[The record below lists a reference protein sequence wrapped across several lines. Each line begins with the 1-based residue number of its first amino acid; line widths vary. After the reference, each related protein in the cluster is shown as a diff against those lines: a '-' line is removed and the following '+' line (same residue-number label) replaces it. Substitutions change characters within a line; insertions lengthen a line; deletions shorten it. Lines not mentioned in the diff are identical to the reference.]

1 MRSSRDCHERMI
13 SQHDLL
19 PVLPPGI
26 PYLIQALADEEI
38 DFQELELIIGRFPSI
53 VARLLSLANSS
64 WVAPQIPVTSLK
76 WACSLL
82 GQNLVRSVSI
92 ALSVSAPFDP
102 RRCPSFDSERF
113 WCTAL
118 LAADGAVLLASC
130 TESDN
135 IFDSRALHTAGLLH
149 NLGLL
154 WLADNKPKET
164 TRVFGLVAADDQ
176 KNVRE
181 CLQDI
186 VGMDYCEVGGCLGR
200 AWSLPDVFVT
210 TMENQGNPDYTGISW
225 WESTV
230 VGVAANMVSTMF
242 DELDCPPEDSFR
254 LDRLNIKPAHR
265 DEVYVKLIAKFKDTL
280 ELARVLF
287 S

>member
-1 MRSSRDCHERMI
+1 MI

-19 PVLPPGI
+19 PVLPPGV
-26 PYLIQALADEEI
+26 PYLIQALADDEI

-64 WVAPQIPVTSLK
+64 WVAPQVPVTSLK

-92 ALSVSAPFDP
+92 ALSVSSPFDP

-118 LAADGAVLLASC
+118 LAAEGAVLLASC
-130 TESDN
+130 TESDT
-135 IFDSRALHTAGLLH
+135 IFDSQALHTAGLLH

-164 TRVFGLVAADDQ
+164 TRVFALVTADDQ

>member
-1 MRSSRDCHERMI
+1 MRSSRDCHKRMI

-19 PVLPPGI
+19 PVLPPGV
-26 PYLIQALADEEI
+26 PYLIQALADDEI

-64 WVAPQIPVTSLK
+64 WVAPQVPVTSLK

-92 ALSVSAPFDP
+92 ALSVSSPFDP

-164 TRVFGLVAADDQ
+164 TRVFALVTADDQ

-210 TMENQGNPDYTGISW
+210 TMENQGNPDYTGKSW

-230 VGVAANMVSTMF
+230 VGVSANMVSALF
-242 DELDCPPEDSFR
+242 DELDSQPEDSFR
-254 LDRLNIKPAHR
+254 LDRLNIKPVHR

-280 ELARVLF
+280 EMARVLF